1 MWKYTVEVQGMMCGM
16 CESHT
21 NEAIRRAFAVKKVTS
36 SHKKNQTEI
45 IAEQEL
51 DEELLMKT
59 ITELGYDMG
68 AVKKEPYQKKGLFG
82 LF

>member
-21 NEAIRRAFAVKKVTS
+21 NEAIRKAFPVKKVIS
-36 SHKKNQTEI
+36 SHKKAQTEI
-45 IAEQEL
+45 ITEQEL
-51 DEELLMKT
+51 DEEQLKKT
-59 ITELGYDMG
+59 ISDQGYDVG
-68 AVKKEPYQKKGLFG
+68 NIQKESYQKKGLFG